1 MTLQQLDTKGHV
13 FLDDLRDVVFSASPI
28 DGATL
33 KITAYSSV
41 ILNHRYYGDAD
52 SEVHLDLRDLV
63 RNRTSFALPDGNVS
77 QTPQED
83 SGIYLTVEIDDTE
96 EYGFY
101 CFGYADG
108 LRQRLSNIDFLRI
121 PEDFRMILS
130 FPNLANILGERTVTA
145 SVKFIDHV
153 RTRQLEDLPIGDSD
167 GYILVKEYS
176 MADVQPALHMPF
188 QLEFSFPGIALAV
201 QPRLTTPVY
210 EVCPGSFEQYL
221 FLTETGALENIP
233 MDGDLKTIPE
243 YSFENARHPSG
254 MVKVKDGLEELWE
267 QSSGFLTETAAEEL
281 HRLLCSSDIY
291 HLEDGS
297 WKRILIEI
305 PTVTLSKKDT
315 LRSLTF
321 TWRHVETD

>member
-1 MTLQQLDTKGHV
+1 MTIAQLDNAGHV
-13 FLDDLRDVVFSASPI
+13 YLDDLKDVTFTGVSRTS
-28 DGATL
+28 GV
-33 KITAYSSV
+33 V
-41 ILNHRYYGDAD
+41 IKVISEGVTILDHRYYAD
-52 SEVHLDLRDLV
+52 PSGQVHLDLRELV
-63 RNRTSFALPDGNVS
+63 RTRTSFVLPNNSLDYTT
-77 QTPQED
+77 QDD
-83 SGIYLTVEIDDTE
+83 SGIYLTVKQGSS
-96 EYGFY
+96 EYGFFA
-101 CFGYADG
+101 FGFREG
-108 LRQRLSNIDFLRI
+108 LRQRLSRIDYLRV
-121 PEDFRMILS
+121 PQDFKLLVS
-130 FPNLANILGERTVTA
+130 LPNLSNILQDGDVDT

-153 RTRQLEDLPIGDSD
+153 RTRQLEDLPIGDAD
-167 GYILVKEYS
+167 GYILVKEYP

-188 QLEFSFPGIALAV
+188 QLEFSFPDVSLAV

-281 HRLLCSSDIY
+281 RRLLCSSDIY
-291 HLEDGS
+291 HLEGGS
-297 WKRILIEI
+297 WKRILIES